1 MVFFDSFSALG
12 YSAWNIA
19 VAFLFLAGFGAA
31 MLKLD
36 RRPVWAQAG
45 YVVTVLALFVATIVL
60 VAPLVD
66 EVKRANEDWEARRD
80 ADPRVEM
87 QRQQR

>member
-1 MVFFDSFSALG
+1 MIFFESFSQLG

-19 VAFLFLAGFGAA
+19 VAFFFLGAFGAA
-31 MLKLD
+31 MLRLN
-36 RRPVWAQAG
+36 RRPLWAQLG
-45 YVVTVLALFVATIVL
+45 YSASLVAAFALTIVW
-60 VAPLVD
+60 VAPLVAD
-66 EVKRANEDWEARRD
+66 VKRANEDWEARRD